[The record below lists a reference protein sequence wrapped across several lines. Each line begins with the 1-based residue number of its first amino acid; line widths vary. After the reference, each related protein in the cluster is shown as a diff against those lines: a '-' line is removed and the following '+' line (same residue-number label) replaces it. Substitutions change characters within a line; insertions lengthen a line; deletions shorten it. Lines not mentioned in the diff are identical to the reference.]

1 METRYFH
8 PRKSRKGNWKLEV
21 IGNPDDAHIHAYGVV
36 PRDIKVSVERKEK
49 SGFRNTFAE
58 LERFAQLLTGGDR

>member
-1 METRYFH
+1 MDTRYFH

-21 IGNPDDAHIHAYGVV
+21 IGETDDAHIHAYGVV
-36 PRDIKVSVERKEK
+36 PRDIKVSVERKEN

-58 LERFAQLLTGGDR
+58 LERLAQLLIGGDR

>member
-1 METRYFH
+1 
-8 PRKSRKGNWKLEV
+8 V
-21 IGNPDDAHIHAYGVV
+21 IGDPDDAHIHAYGVV

-58 LERFAQLLTGGDR
+58 LERFAQILTGGDR

>member
-1 METRYFH
+1 MMQTKFFH
-8 PRKSRKGNWKLEV
+8 PKKGHWKLEV
-21 IGNPDDAHIHAYGVV
+21 SGEPTDAHIHAYGVV